1 MNQTYT
7 ALELMAVMSAR
18 LIEDGHAIFAGIGI
32 PLLASVLAQR
42 LHSPSM
48 SILFEGGVLGPIID
62 AGDLPPSPNEQ
73 RCSKKANML
82 MSNSD
87 VMLLL
92 QRGYVDMGFIGGGQI
107 DRYGNLNSSF
117 IGSPEHTKVRMPGTG
132 GGNDIASLTKMIVV
146 MRHEKRRFVD
156 KVDFITSPGYLEG
169 GSSRADAGLLAG
181 GMYRVVTDL
190 AVIGFDNRT
199 RAMKVRALHPEITAE
214 QVRDNTGFDIHI
226 DENPMVTDHPTYEEL
241 KELRIL
247 DPKQVYTA

>member
-1 MNQTYT
+1 
-7 ALELMAVMSAR
+7 MAVMSAR
-18 LIEDGHAIFAGIGI
+18 LIEDGNAIFAGIGI

-48 SILFEGGVLGPIID
+48 SILFEGGVLGPIVD

-82 MSNSD
+82 MSNTD

-92 QRGYVDMGFIGGGQI
+92 QRGYVDMGFMGGGQI
-107 DRYGNLNSSF
+107 DRHGNLNSSF
-117 IGSPEHTKVRMPGTG
+117 IGCPENIEVRMPGTG

-146 MRHEKRRFVD
+146 MKHEKRRFVD

-169 GSSRADAGLLAG
+169 GSSRTDAGLLAG

-190 AVIGFDNRT
+190 AVMGFDDTT
-199 RAMKVRALHPEITAE
+199 REMKVRALHPGVTAE
-214 QVRDNTGFDIHI
+214 QVRDNTGFDIYI
-226 DENPMVTDHPTYEEL
+226 DEYPKVTTLPSHEEL
-241 KELRIL
+241 TELRLL
-247 DPKQVYTA
+247 DPKQIYTA

>member
-1 MNQTYT
+1 
-7 ALELMAVMSAR
+7 MAVMSAR

-48 SILFEGGVLGPIID
+48 SILFEGGVLGPIVD

-117 IGSPEHTKVRMPGTG
+117 IGSPEHTEVRMPGTG

-169 GSSRADAGLLAG
+169 GSSRSDAGLLAG

-190 AVIGFDNRT
+190 AIIGFDNRT
-199 RAMKVRALHPEITAE
+199 RAMKVRALHPGITAE
-214 QVRDNTGFDIHI
+214 QVHDSTGFDIHI
-226 DENPMVTDHPTYEEL
+226 DENPMVTDHPTHEEL